1 MKKLLQGIAAFR
13 SQRRPDQVA
22 FFAEAALEHA
32 PDAMMIACGD
42 SRVVPNVF
50 ASADPGDLFVL
61 RNVGN
66 LVPPHQEGDSLSDSQ
81 VGAAIEQA
89 VLRLKVRDVVIC
101 GHSNCGAMSGLMEDP
116 ARLGAAAPH
125 LCDWLSHARPA
136 MDPASFSGDFSG
148 WSPHDALSQR
158 NVLLQLEH
166 LRSYPFVAS
175 AVAEGRLKLHG
186 WWFDIATT
194 DVFEWRESQGRF
206 CVLDEALISELLS

>member
-13 SQRRPDQVA
+13 AQRRPEQVA
-22 FFAEAALEHA
+22 FFAEAALKHA

-66 LVPPHQEGDSLSDSQ
+66 LVPPHQEGEALSDSQ

-89 VLRLKVRDVVIC
+89 VVRLKVRDVIVC
-101 GHSNCGAMSGLMEDP
+101 GHSSCGAMAGLLESP
-116 ARLGAAAPH
+116 ERLGAEAPH

-136 MDPASFSGDFSG
+136 LEAGSFAGDFSG
-148 WSPHDALSQR
+148 LPPHDALSQR
-158 NVLLQLEH
+158 NVLLQLKH
-166 LRSYPFVAS
+166 LMSYPFVAA
-175 AVAEGRLKLHG
+175 AVAGGRLRLHG
-186 WWFDIATT
+186 WWFDIATA
-194 DVFEWRESQGRF
+194 DVFAWREAQGRF
-206 CVLDEALISELLS
+206 CLLDEALIAELLR